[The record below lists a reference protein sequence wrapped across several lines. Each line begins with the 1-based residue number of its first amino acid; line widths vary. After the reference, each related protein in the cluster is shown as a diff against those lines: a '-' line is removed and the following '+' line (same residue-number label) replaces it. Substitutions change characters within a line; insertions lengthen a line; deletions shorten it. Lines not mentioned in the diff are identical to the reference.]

1 MILLPIKEDF
11 VMAACAREIEAE
23 TSMEERLARLE
34 ERTGYLQADVTDIK
48 SRLERME
55 AKFEARLRR
64 LAMDLRA
71 SFDARFG
78 SATERFAAIDRRFDV
93 VDSKF
98 EAVDKRFDVVDSKF
112 EAVDKRF
119 DAVDKKFEAVDKK
132 FDAVDKK
139 FDAVDRRFEGV
150 DRKLESLDNKL
161 TAFRDEIVG
170 ALNKINVGRALDKV
184 WALLAMAALLG
195 VMARGF
201 KWI

>member
-1 MILLPIKEDF
+1 MHRQADTPYIKEDF
-11 VMAACAREIEAE
+11 VMAACPLEIEAE
-23 TSMEERLARLE
+23 MSMEERLARLE
-34 ERTGYLQADVTDIK
+34 ERTGYLQADVSDIK

-71 SFDARFG
+71 GFDARFG
-78 SATERFAAIDRRFDV
+78 SATEKFAAIDRRFDA
-93 VDSKF
+93 VDS
-98 EAVDKRFDVVDSKF
+98 
-112 EAVDKRF
+112 RF
-119 DAVDKKFEAVDKK
+119 DAVDAR
-132 FDAVDKK
+132 FDAVDNR
-139 FDAVDRRFEGV
+139 FDAIDKRFEAVDRRFEGV
-150 DRKLESLDNKL
+150 DRKLEGLDNKL
-161 TAFRDEIVG
+161 TAFRDEMVG

>member
-23 TSMEERLARLE
+23 MSMEERLARLE

-132 FDAVDKK
+132 FDAVD
-139 FDAVDRRFEGV
+139 RRFEGV